1 MSRVRTLSCIVL
13 PMFATHLRTLL
24 RALRVGVGV
33 GVGVASVG
41 AALLGG
47 GAHAGGLTVLIAD
60 ETAPHTEFLRQL
72 QETRDLRDP
81 IGRFDVVRM
90 SNVGADVSTASV
102 APTATTEEE
111 RSVVAGVRT
120 RGLRAS
126 AATSAVA
133 ADKGLTMAVGLTAA
147 RAAIERP
154 GQQPLLLVMLTR
166 LDYESLKTSIAFKR
180 ADRRVG
186 VLLRDPAMADQLALV
201 DAVLPGKRRLGVVAT
216 AESEPLLRE
225 LQRAAQGWDLQV
237 EYAPDAKSLGAALR
251 AVLPRNDAL
260 MVLPDLIGESQA
272 ATLAVLHAG
281 ASAGLPVFGA
291 SEGLVRSGGLAAAV
305 STPSQLAMQARAMGL
320 KLASSGAGS
329 AGSTGGGNGTGAD
342 APGVLVEAA
351 TPATVRVNST
361 VARGLNLRVPD
372 ERELTDRLTAV
383 R

>member
-1 MSRVRTLSCIVL
+1 
-13 PMFATHLRTLL
+13 MFAIHLRTLL
-24 RALRVGVGV
+24 RALRV

-72 QETRDLRDP
+72 RETRDARDP
-81 IGRFDVVRM
+81 NSRFDVVRM
-90 SNVGADVSTASV
+90 SNGGADLSTAS
-102 APTATTEEE
+102 AAATAIATATADEE
-111 RSVVAGVRT
+111 RSVVTGVRT
-120 RGLRAS
+120 RSMRAS
-126 AATSAVA
+126 AAASPIVP
-133 ADKGLTMAVGLTAA
+133 ADTNITMAVGPSAA

-154 GQQPLLLVMLTR
+154 GHEPLLLVMLTR
-166 LDYESLKTSIAFKR
+166 LDYEGLKTSPSFKR
-180 ADRRVG
+180 PDRRVG
-186 VLLRDPAMADQLALV
+186 VLLRDPAMADQLVLV

-225 LQRAAQGWDLQV
+225 LQRAAQGWDLQI

-251 AVLPRNDAL
+251 AVLTRNDAL
-260 MVLPDLIGESQA
+260 MVLPDLIGDSQA

-281 ASAGLPVFGA
+281 AGAGLPVFGA
-291 SEGLVRSGGLAAAV
+291 NEGLVRSGGLAAAV
-305 STPSQLAMQARAMGL
+305 STPSQLAMQARTMGL
-320 KLASSGAGS
+320 KLVSGAG
-329 AGSTGGGNGTGAD
+329 GNGAGTNA
-342 APGVLVEAA
+342 AGVLLEAA